1 MGKRITEFQKNTK
14 ETRYNVLKMPLI
26 NTSALEKLPF
36 AQVITFREVRGVV
49 FKKRFGLGK

>member
-49 FKKRFGLGK
+49 FKRWFGLGK